1 MQNKILISRLQTPLF
16 VVGFLVIAS
25 SCIPQKRPEVPKSEV
40 NNSAVRDLVTGGSNM
55 FLDYIR
61 KTGST
66 EVMSKSVALTTPFVK
81 NLPSAEWKTDAELL
95 LQTPN
100 PSVRN
105 EPNQKLSEQDP
116 PSVTC
121 SSWFDSFLRG
131 DQAAITVKEPG
142 GNKGYLLQF
151 KLCESPEKGEVN
163 SEPGFFVSFLRK
175 CAGLI
180 QKEKIA
186 SWTMYRTL
194 PIQAHAFIVSRAH
207 LQECTAW
214 SRKIDFVNLMGL
226 QVHYSYTRE
235 CRLRCDPVDTFNQG
249 PSISYKGK
257 ACSATAARAE
267 WTEFAEFPDAE
278 LAAKTK
284 QQGAASCNF
293 GDR

>member
-1 MQNKILISRLQTPLF
+1 MQIKNRISNHHIPLF
-16 VVGFLVIAS
+16 VVGFVLISS

-40 NNSAVRDLVTGGSNM
+40 NNSAMRDLVTSGSNM
-55 FLDYIR
+55 FLDYVR

-66 EVMSKSVALTTPFVK
+66 EVMSKSVTLTTPFVK
-81 NLPSAEWKTDAELL
+81 SSTSGEWKTDAELL
-95 LQTPN
+95 LQIPS
-100 PSVRN
+100 PSVKT
-105 EPNQKLSEQDP
+105 EPIQQLPENDS

-131 DQAAITVKEPG
+131 DQASITVKEPG
-142 GNKGYLLQF
+142 GNKDYLLQF

-163 SEPGFFVSFLRK
+163 SEPGFFVSFLQN
-175 CAGLI
+175 CAKLL
-180 QKEKIA
+180 KKDKIA

-214 SRKIDFVNLMGL
+214 TRKIDFVNLMGL
-226 QVHYSYTRE
+226 QVHHSYTRE
-235 CRLRCDPVDTFNQG
+235 CRLRCDSVDTFIRG
-249 PSISYKGK
+249 PSINYKGK
-257 ACSATAARAE
+257 ACPATAARAE
-267 WTEFAEFPDAE
+267 WREFAEFPDAE

-293 GDR
+293 GDK